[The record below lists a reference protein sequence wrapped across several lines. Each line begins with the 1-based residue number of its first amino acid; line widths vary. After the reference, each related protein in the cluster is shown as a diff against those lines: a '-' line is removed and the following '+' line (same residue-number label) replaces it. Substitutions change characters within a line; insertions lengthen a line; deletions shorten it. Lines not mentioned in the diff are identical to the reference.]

1 MPRLVDLARQIKSD
15 EQAVRRVGRR
25 VVHEGGSRG
34 GALRHSGRGAVREP
48 EGEGVPPD
56 FFLNAESI
64 GRAMDTQVHAT
75 RLVAVPVDKRRD
87 HLRQQGYGG
96 PDVNGSPHAQRE
108 CIGSRQIGKIPR
120 TVGVGREQAPDVEG
134 DGWNE
139 VNLRA
144 AGQASREYAL
154 DVFGEVLAKM
164 VLPFD

>member
-15 EQAVRRVGRR
+15 EQAVRRIGRR

-87 HLRQQGYGG
+87 HLREEGYSG
-96 PDVNGSPHAQRE
+96 PDDNDSPHAQRDY
-108 CIGSRQIGKIPR
+108 IGSQLTGK
-120 TVGVGREQAPDVEG
+120 
-134 DGWNE
+134 
-139 VNLRA
+139 
-144 AGQASREYAL
+144 
-154 DVFGEVLAKM
+154 LA
-164 VLPFD
+164 